1 MEIKHKIDSE
11 FISICEQILKENL
24 DLNDWSL
31 IESSDQFQTEQ
42 YCGGFDGTEK
52 EFTFSFY
59 NDNGTEFWFQLPLSD
74 ITKVVEGTITEIK
87 MSNAE

>member
-1 MEIKHKIDSE
+1 MEIKHQIDSE

-24 DLNDWSL
+24 DLNDWNL

-52 EFTFSFY
+52 EFTFSYY
-59 NDNGTEFWFQLPLSD
+59 NENGIEFWFQLPLTD
-74 ITKVVEGTITEIK
+74 IEKVKKRIIKEIGIRK
-87 MSNAE
+87 AE